1 MIRPFFTLSILAFA
15 FTILLPASGSV
26 FNPTAGPAPAAAD
39 LLQCMESCIKHEGGN
54 SATNKAT
61 CKSRCANIPSAARGQ
76 GAGGGCM
83 EAFKDCKVNCGK
95 DRKCARVCKKSLM
108 SCK

>member
-1 MIRPFFTLSILAFA
+1 MFRSVITAPVLVFALTAVLQAF
-15 FTILLPASGSV
+15 I
-26 FNPTAGPAPAAAD
+26 PAPAAAD

>member
-1 MIRPFFTLSILAFA
+1 MFRPVFSLPFLAMVMV
-15 FTILLPASGSV
+15 IVIGLPGSGSL
-26 FNPTAGPAPAAAD
+26 TGAAPAAG
-39 LLQCMESCIKHEGGN
+39 LLQCMESCIKHEGGK

-61 CKSRCANIPSAARGQ
+61 CKSRCANIPSSNRGQ
-76 GAGGGCM
+76 GAGNCM
-83 EAFKDCKVNCGK
+83 DAFKDCKVNCGK